1 MSPER
6 TNSLDP
12 GRGRILA
19 RFTWIAAALLVLGAL
34 AFFGIADEVMEGDTL
49 QLDQRILLALRV
61 PGNPDDPIG
70 PPWVEETFRD
80 FTGLGGVGVLGLLTA
95 ATLGYLLL
103 MGQRRAALYLA
114 LAILG
119 GLAVSLALKA
129 GFHRPRPD
137 LVSYGSMVYTSSFP
151 SGHSMLSA
159 IVYLTGGAMLAMLH
173 RRRSVRI
180 YILGCALLATLL
192 VGISRVYLGVHWPT
206 DVLAGWAGGGAWAAL
221 CWLVARRIQI
231 RNGLDWGRVRRLRL
245 GQTRQHATGELLRKR
260 QPIAREPTVGRQ
272 DDLIRPF
279 EHHELTDV
287 RGPTGTRTNDP
298 DRHGDRR
305 FTEFLTQLGHMRV
318 IRLHRTFG
326 DAMSLDQDPDT
337 EHWRI
342 GLCIVVVAHRHPEPT
357 AAEFLTLGL
366 ANRGAVDL
374 LDVGLG
380 QQCAGIDGSD
390 RDDFGCGLAVGT
402 RQRADHKDQDHWP
415 DSGPHGT
422 GDTMDRQHGTDPSV
436 AERLG
441 HMTEHN
447 ARAKQRLAEGSQSAL
462 HPRHRARTLFRPGA
476 ADRWACP
483 AGQTSSSRREVTP
496 QQEQDRQ
503 RHCSRESTAQTTESA
518 ELLANCP
525 LTTPE
530 SQPWR
535 PSSSLPPS
543 APLTSTRA
551 LPAIRTRSQC

>member
-61 PGNPDDPIG
+61 PGNPDDRIG

-180 YILGCALLATLL
+180 
-192 VGISRVYLGVHWPT
+192 
-206 DVLAGWAGGGAWAAL
+206 
-221 CWLVARRIQI
+221 
-231 RNGLDWGRVRRLRL
+231 
-245 GQTRQHATGELLRKR
+245 
-260 QPIAREPTVGRQ
+260 
-272 DDLIRPF
+272 
-279 EHHELTDV
+279 
-287 RGPTGTRTNDP
+287 
-298 DRHGDRR
+298 
-305 FTEFLTQLGHMRV
+305 
-318 IRLHRTFG
+318 
-326 DAMSLDQDPDT
+326 
-337 EHWRI
+337 
-342 GLCIVVVAHRHPEPT
+342 
-357 AAEFLTLGL
+357 
-366 ANRGAVDL
+366 
-374 LDVGLG
+374 
-380 QQCAGIDGSD
+380 
-390 RDDFGCGLAVGT
+390 
-402 RQRADHKDQDHWP
+402 
-415 DSGPHGT
+415 
-422 GDTMDRQHGTDPSV
+422 
-436 AERLG
+436 
-441 HMTEHN
+441 
-447 ARAKQRLAEGSQSAL
+447 
-462 HPRHRARTLFRPGA
+462 
-476 ADRWACP
+476 
-483 AGQTSSSRREVTP
+483 
-496 QQEQDRQ
+496 
-503 RHCSRESTAQTTESA
+503 
-518 ELLANCP
+518 
-525 LTTPE
+525 
-530 SQPWR
+530 
-535 PSSSLPPS
+535 
-543 APLTSTRA
+543 
-551 LPAIRTRSQC
+551 